1 VPWSRI
7 RIASA
12 SSCAGTSPASTQP
25 GAAPTGSC
33 IESTRSSAKSWYSAS
48 NTDEMLPTRMNA
60 HVALR
65 AFEDDHRAGA
75 KASVTTPGVWGG
87 GFTVG
92 VTV

>member
-1 VPWSRI
+1 
-7 RIASA
+7 
-12 SSCAGTSPASTQP
+12 
-25 GAAPTGSC
+25 
-33 IESTRSSAKSWYSAS
+33 
-48 NTDEMLPTRMNA
+48 MNA